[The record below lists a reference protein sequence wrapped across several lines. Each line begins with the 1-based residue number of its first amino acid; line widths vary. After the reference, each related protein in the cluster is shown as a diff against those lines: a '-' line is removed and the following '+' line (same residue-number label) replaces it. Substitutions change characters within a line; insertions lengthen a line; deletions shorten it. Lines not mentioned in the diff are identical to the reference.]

1 VSALIDFYFDFSS
14 PYGYFASCKIDDLAA
29 RHGRETLWRP
39 ILLGVLF
46 KRTGAQPLPLIPV
59 KGDYSKHDME
69 RSARLLSVPYR
80 FPSTFPVATQ
90 SAARAFYWLS
100 DREPER
106 AKSFA
111 KAVFR
116 AFFVDDINISEP
128 ERVVAIAAGLGESS
142 EEIANAIADP
152 ENKERLKREVDAAIA
167 RGVCGSPFFI
177 VDGEPFW
184 GADRLDQLEKWLA
197 SGGW

>member
-1 VSALIDFYFDFSS
+1 MSALIDFYFDFSS